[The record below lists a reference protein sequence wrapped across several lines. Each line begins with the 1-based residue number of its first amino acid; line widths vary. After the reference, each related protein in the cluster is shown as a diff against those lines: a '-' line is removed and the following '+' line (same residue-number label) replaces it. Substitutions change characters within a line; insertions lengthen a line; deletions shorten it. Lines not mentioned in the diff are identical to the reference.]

1 MTAQTVFRRYELKY
15 LLTQRQVDAVMQ
27 AMQPH
32 MQPDPYGQTTLRNI
46 YYDTPN
52 YRIIRA
58 SLEKP
63 VYKEKLRLRS
73 YRPAQGEDTVFA
85 ELKKKYKGVVYKR
98 RLPMAY
104 GPALQWL
111 SGGAFPGEKPQIARE
126 IDYFLSFY
134 RELAPSM
141 FLSYDRQAFFAADG
155 SGFRVT
161 FDTNILARREEICL
175 GAPVYG
181 APILPE
187 GKVLMELKCPG
198 AMPLWM
204 AHALCREG
212 LVKTP
217 FSKYGQAYRRF
228 IYPKYQEVAQNVQ
241 YLPRSV

>member
-1 MTAQTVFRRYELKY
+1 MTTQTVFRRYELKY
-15 LLTQRQVDAVMQ
+15 LLTKSQVDAVMQ
-27 AMQPH
+27 TMQPY
-32 MQPDPYGQTTLRNI
+32 MLPDPYGQTTIRNI
-46 YYDTPN
+46 YFDTPS

-73 YRPAQGEDTVFA
+73 YKQTCGQDTVFA

-98 RLPMAY
+98 RLSIAYESAMA
-104 GPALQWL
+104 WL
-111 SGGAFPGEKPQIARE
+111 GGGSFLGEKNQIARE
-126 IDYFLSFY
+126 IDYFLFFY

-141 FLSYDRQAFFAADG
+141 FLSYDRQAFFASDG
-155 SGFRVT
+155 SGFRIT
-161 FDTNILARREEICL
+161 FDTNILARREDICL

-204 AHALCREG
+204 AHTLCREG

-217 FSKYGQAYRRF
+217 FSKYGQAYRSL
-228 IYPKYQEVAQNVQ
+228 IYPKYQEVSQNVQ